1 MAYNSRGNCHNTI
14 VITKD
19 ADLSLAEL
27 TGGRLG
33 GTMAQEDYSHLE
45 FLVEADWLASHLDD
59 GNVVVVDCDVDAAHN
74 RGHIPGSVVVPD
86 NFEKDP
92 DTGRVHLM
100 NAEQFKA
107 MCERLGIGDDTLVV
121 SYDNS
126 QSLYAARLWWALNTY
141 GHSNVKVL
149 NGGWRAW
156 INGGQGVGLERSA
169 AAQGVTFTPNRDESL
184 LVKVDELKE
193 ACNLDSAVIWDVRS
207 DGEWDGSEPRGNKRA
222 GHVPG
227 AVHLEW
233 FNLMDRQTHRFRPA
247 GEIRQVLADHGI
259 TPDKNV
265 YTY

>member
-1 MAYNSRGNCHNTI
+1 MADEG
-14 VITKD
+14 
-19 ADLSLAEL
+19 
-27 TGGRLG
+27 
-33 GTMAQEDYSHLE
+33 YSHPE
-45 FLVEADWLASHLDD
+45 FLVEPDWLAAHKDD
-59 GNVVVVDCDVDAAHN
+59 ADVVVVDCDVDAAYN

-100 NAEQFKA
+100 NPEQFQA
-107 MCERLGIGDDTLVV
+107 MCQRLGIGDDTLVV

-149 NGGWRAW
+149 NGGWRGW
-156 INGGQGVGLERSA
+156 IAGGNSVGLDRASP
-169 AAQGVTFTPNRDESL
+169 AQGASFTPNRNESF
-184 LVKVDELKE
+184 LVKADELKE
-193 ACNLDSAVIWDVRS
+193 ACNLDDAVIWDVRS
-207 DGEWDGSEPRGNKRA
+207 DGEWDGSEQRGNKRA
-222 GHVPG
+222 GHIPG

-233 FNLMDRQTHRFRPA
+233 FNVMDRQTHRFRNA
-247 GEIRQVLADHGI
+247 DEIRKLLSDHGI